1 MHVLLYIL
9 NDICGGGLQQAVM
22 QDIECNNLQR
32 QTSDNT
38 ALYFS
43 LLKNYLQL
51 CFSIQLT
58 AKQKITTGEYLS
70 GSRSYA
76 LVLCTHIPV
85 SVTLDQLLS
94 SYQVK
99 MHD

>member
-1 MHVLLYIL
+1 MTCGNMHMLLYML
-9 NDICGGGLQQAVM
+9 NDICGGEQAVM

-51 CFSIQLT
+51 CFSIQLQESIFLGADLMHT
-58 AKQKITTGEYLS
+58 
-70 GSRSYA
+70 SYA
-76 LVLCTHIPV
+76 PI
-85 SVTLDQLLS
+85 
-94 SYQVK
+94 YQCL
-99 MHD
+99 